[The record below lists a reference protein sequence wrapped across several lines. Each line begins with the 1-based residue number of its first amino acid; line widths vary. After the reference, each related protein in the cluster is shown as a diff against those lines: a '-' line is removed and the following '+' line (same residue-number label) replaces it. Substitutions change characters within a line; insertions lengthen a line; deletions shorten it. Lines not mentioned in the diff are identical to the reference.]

1 MQEKLSTQQLKE
13 QTAQVKAE
21 ALKMEAENN
30 YWKQQVLSEEFRSR
44 YQKARYETM
53 YYLLEIDKI
62 EEAYKALMNSKFQV
76 TEQKEVE
83 PLEQEVENVG

>member
-1 MQEKLSTQQLKE
+1 MTEKRPTTQELKK

-21 ALKMEAENN
+21 AGKVEAENN

-53 YYLLEIDKI
+53 HYLLEIDKI
-62 EEAYKALMNSKFQV
+62 EEAYKTLMNSKFQI
-76 TEQKEVE
+76 TEQKEVD
-83 PLEQEVENVG
+83 NVG